1 VRSYAKTVS
10 EYLDQLPP
18 EKRAVMSEVRRVILD
33 YLPTGYDEGMNW
45 GMISYEIPLERFP
58 DTYNGKPLILAC
70 LAAQKRH
77 YALYLMNV
85 YQDPRLEEVLKR
97 GFERAGKRL
106 DMGKS
111 CLRFRRPDDLPL
123 DVIGEVIAATPVESM
138 IERAK
143 TA

>member
-77 YALYLMNV
+77 YALYIMNV